1 MKLRDSPEFFYG
13 LFRQEYEKLVF
24 LGRKYPQNFIFGE
37 SMEQKEKKKM
47 WKWLVI
53 AVALIFFIFMAILPF
68 AWEDGDDVP
77 APNPTI
83 EN

>member
-1 MKLRDSPEFFYG
+1 
-13 LFRQEYEKLVF
+13 
-24 LGRKYPQNFIFGE
+24 
-37 SMEQKEKKKM
+37 MEQKEKKKL

-53 AVALIFFIFMAILPF
+53 AVVVAVALIFFAFMAILPF

>member
-1 MKLRDSPEFFYG
+1 M
-13 LFRQEYEKLVF
+13 EK
-24 LGRKYPQNFIFGE
+24 
-37 SMEQKEKKKM
+37 KEKKKL

-53 AVALIFFIFMAILPF
+53 AVAFIFFAFMAILPF

>member
-1 MKLRDSPEFFYG
+1 MA
-13 LFRQEYEKLVF
+13 F
-24 LGRKYPQNFIFGE
+24 LGKYMKKYVFSGENTRKALLLVNQWNKKRKRNFG
-37 SMEQKEKKKM
+37 
-47 WKWLVI
+47 KWLVI
-53 AVALIFFIFMAILPF
+53 AVAFIFFAFMAILPF

>member
-1 MKLRDSPEFFYG
+1 
-13 LFRQEYEKLVF
+13 
-24 LGRKYPQNFIFGE
+24 
-37 SMEQKEKKKM
+37 MEQKEKKKL

-53 AVALIFFIFMAILPF
+53 AVAFTFFAFMAILPF

>member
-1 MKLRDSPEFFYG
+1 MA
-13 LFRQEYEKLVF
+13 F
-24 LGRKYPQNFIFGE
+24 LGREVKNQLLSGENTHTFGE
-37 SMEQKEKKKM
+37 SMEQKEKKKL
-47 WKWLVI
+47 WKWLVV
-53 AVALIFFIFMAILPF
+53 AVALIFFAFMAILPF

>member
-1 MKLRDSPEFFYG
+1 MA
-13 LFRQEYEKLVF
+13 F
-24 LGRKYPQNFIFGE
+24 LGREVKNQLLSGRKYPQSITFGE
-37 SMEQKEKKKM
+37 SMEQKEKKKL
-47 WKWLVI
+47 WKWLVV
-53 AVALIFFIFMAILPF
+53 AVALIFFAFMAILPF

>member
-1 MKLRDSPEFFYG
+1 MA
-13 LFRQEYEKLVF
+13 F
-24 LGRKYPQNFIFGE
+24 LGREVKNQLLSGE
-37 SMEQKEKKKM
+37 NTHKVLLLGNQWNKKRKRKL
-47 WKWLVI
+47 WKWLVV
-53 AVALIFFIFMAILPF
+53 AVALIFFAFMAILPF

>member
-1 MKLRDSPEFFYG
+1 MA
-13 LFRQEYEKLVF
+13 F
-24 LGRKYPQNFIFGE
+24 LGKYMKKYAFSGESFTFGE
-37 SMEQKEKKKM
+37 SMEQKEKKKL

-53 AVALIFFIFMAILPF
+53 AVAFIFFAFMAILPF

>member
-1 MKLRDSPEFFYG
+1 MA
-13 LFRQEYEKLVF
+13 F
-24 LGRKYPQNFIFGE
+24 LGREVKNQLLSGENTHKVFTFGE
-37 SMEQKEKKKM
+37 SMEQKEKKKL
-47 WKWLVI
+47 WKWLVV
-53 AVALIFFIFMAILPF
+53 AVALIFFAFMAILPF